1 MNRPFRFT
9 RLLALAGAT
18 ILLPAIAAAQQT
30 GRLAGRVVD
39 AASQQPIAEAQVFV
53 VGTTLGDRTDADG
66 RYLVAGLAAGEI
78 QVRVLRLGFESRTL
92 PATIADGQETTVDF
106 ALVQRVAVLEGVVT
120 TATGEEIRLRETGN
134 SVANLQ
140 VDTINL
146 APVQNFSQL
155 VTGRAAGV
163 SILQSG
169 GTTGTGARV
178 RIRGANSVSLSNEP
192 LLIIDGVRVNN
203 DPEGNSIGIGGQQP
217 SRLNDLNPEDI
228 ESIEILKGPAA
239 TGLYGTQ
246 AANGVVQVTT
256 KRGRAG
262 ATRWTTWIEGGTV
275 REPNDYPPN
284 YGGLSSI
291 FYDVDEN
298 GNRVG
303 ISDQFDEP
311 VIGCDLISQSFNVC
325 DQEGFTSFNPL
336 EVHSP
341 FRTGSRQQYGL
352 SVSGG
357 SNRTTY
363 YLSGEKEDEDGVYR
377 TSELGRTNL
386 RANLQT
392 ELNDRLRV
400 DVATGFMSSDLRLPQ
415 NDNNFFGYISNGI
428 AGKAFDDEQQGYDP
442 IGPEVIDFFET
453 NQQTKRFTGSATARW
468 TPLDWLQVNGT
479 AGGDLLSRFDSDFFP
494 PNVYGGFG
502 LGAGYRQSNRFD
514 ISTYT
519 SNVSAIGTVP
529 LGTDFVSTTTAGV
542 QYQRELA
549 QSTEAYGE
557 GLAPGLGG
565 DLGGTTV
572 RFDVDETYVDNVT
585 IGALVQEQIAWRDR
599 LFLTAALRGD
609 DNSAFGD
616 RVGVIYYPSANVS
629 WVISEEPFFP
639 QTGWLSSLRVRSAY
653 GESGLRP
660 NFRDAVTYYSPVS
673 VRVRGES
680 VPGIELGDL
689 GDPRLKPERTREFEA
704 GFDVSMLDE
713 RVRLE
718 ATYYDKQS
726 KDALINR
733 TLPPSAGLSA
743 NRFENIGAVKNSG
756 LETLLGATLL
766 DLDPV
771 QWSATLSMAWNRNEL
786 VTLGVPEII
795 SGAQRFVEGYSLG
808 GYWDYPILG
817 FEDADAN
824 GLITADEITVGDEV
838 VYLGSVMPTRQAS
851 LTSDVTFLTHFRL
864 SGLLDYRGGFLQENA
879 TEEFRCAIGT
889 CRGVVDPDAPLE
901 EQARGFA
908 AALGM
913 TNAGMIE
920 KADFVK
926 LREVSLT
933 ASAPSSLAQRFG
945 VTRLALTLAG
955 RNLATWTDYTGLDPE
970 VNSAGQD
977 NFNQF
982 DFLSQPQVRYYTA
995 RIDVTF

>member
-1 MNRPFRFT
+1 MNRQLR
-9 RLLALAGAT
+9 RMLALVGAAL
-18 ILLPAIAAAQQT
+18 LLPAAAEAQQG
-30 GRLAGRVVD
+30 GRVAGRIVD
-39 AASQQPIAEAQVFV
+39 AATQQPVAEAQVFV
-53 VGTTLGDRTDADG
+53 IGSNRGDRTDAEG
-66 RYLVAGLAAGEI
+66 RYLIAGIPAGDV
-78 QVRVLRLGFESRTL
+78 QLRVLRLGFEAQTK
-92 PATIADGQETTVDF
+92 PATIVDGQESTVDF

-120 TATGEEIRLRETGN
+120 TATGEEIRMRETGN

-146 APVQNFSQL
+146 APVQTFSQL

-203 DPEGNSIGIGGQQP
+203 DPESSSIAVGGQAP

-262 ATRWTTWIEGGTV
+262 ATRWNTWIEGGSV
-275 REPNDYPPN
+275 VEPHDYPPN

-303 ISDQFDEP
+303 IADQFDEP

-341 FRTGSRQQYGL
+341 FRTGYRQQLGL
-352 SVSGG
+352 SVAGG
-357 SNRTTY
+357 SNQTTY
-363 YLSGEKEDEDGVYR
+363 YLSGEKEDEGGVYR
-377 TSELGRTNL
+377 TSNLDRVNL

-392 ELNDRLRV
+392 ELHERLRV
-400 DVATGFMSSDLRLPQ
+400 DVAAGFLNSDVRLPQ

-428 AGKAFDDEQQGYDP
+428 AGKAYDDDQQGYDP
-442 IGPEVIDFFET
+442 IGPEVIDEFRT
-453 NQQTKRFTGSATARW
+453 GQLTKRFTGSATARW

-479 AGGDLLSRFDSDFFP
+479 AGADIVNRHDSDFFP
-494 PNVYGGFG
+494 PDIYEGFN
-502 LGAGYRQSNRFD
+502 LGVGYRQSNRFD
-514 ISTYT
+514 VSTYT
-519 SNVSAIGTVP
+519 TNASAIGTFP
-529 LGTDFVSTTTAGV
+529 FTQDLLGTTTIGF
-542 QYQRELA
+542 QYQRELG
-549 QSTEAYGE
+549 QSTQGYGE
-557 GLAPGLGG
+557 GIAPGLGG
-565 DLGGTTV
+565 DLGGTTGG
-572 RFDVDETYVDNVT
+572 FFLDETYVDNVT
-585 IGALVQEQIAWRDR
+585 AGALVQQQLAWRDR
-599 LFLTAALRGD
+599 LFVTAALRGD

-639 QTGWLSSLRVRSAY
+639 QTNWLSSLRVRSAY

-660 NFRDAVTYYSPVS
+660 NFRDAVTYYSPIS

-689 GDPRLKPERTREFEA
+689 GDPRLKPERTREYEA
-704 GFDVSMLDE
+704 GFDLSVLDE
-713 RVRLE
+713 RVRFE

-726 KDALINR
+726 EDALINR

-743 NRFENIGAVKNSG
+743 NRYENIGAVKNTG
-756 LETLLGATLL
+756 LETLVGATLL

-771 QWSATLSMAWNRNEL
+771 QWSATLSMAWNKNEL

-795 SGAQRFVEGYSLG
+795 SGVQRFVEGYPLG
-808 GYWDYPILG
+808 GYWDYPLLG
-817 FEDADAN
+817 YDDAN
-824 GLITADEITVGDEV
+824 GDGLISADEVQVGDEV
-838 VYLGSVMPTRQAS
+838 QYLGSSMPTRQAS
-851 LTSDVTFLTHFRL
+851 LSSDVTFLTHFRL

-879 TEEFRCAIGT
+879 TEEFRCQIGT

-901 EQARGFA
+901 EQARAFA
-908 AALGM
+908 AALG
-913 TNAGMIE
+913 TSFDGMIE
-920 KADFVK
+920 RADFVK
-926 LREVSLT
+926 LREIALT
-933 ASAPSSLAQRFG
+933 ATAPSSLAGRFG
-945 VTRLALTLAG
+945 VSRLSLTLAG

-977 NFNQF
+977 NFNQY